1 MKCSVMVMSREGGA
15 VKCETTGMLALEP
28 LGGPPVGAEE
38 SWGAPEACAEGA
50 EGCPVGAEG
59 ATDCAVEPV
68 GAGVNLTVAD
78 IEEI

>member
-1 MKCSVMVMSREGGA
+1 MKCSVMVMSQEGG
-15 VKCETTGMLALEP
+15 VVECETAGMLAFEP
-28 LGGPPVGAEE
+28 LGSPLVGAEDC
-38 SWGAPEACAEGA
+38 WGAPEACAEGA